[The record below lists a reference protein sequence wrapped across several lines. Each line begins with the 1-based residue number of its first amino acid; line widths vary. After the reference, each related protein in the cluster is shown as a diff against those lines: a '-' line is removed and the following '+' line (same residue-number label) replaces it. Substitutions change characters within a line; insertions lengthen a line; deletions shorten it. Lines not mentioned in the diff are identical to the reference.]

1 MKCEP
6 KKFPK
11 KLREKLSQKAIGKK
25 NASTLAKFAII
36 DFQAKTVFTYNKNK
50 PHLHSLIGIFSIT
63 TIMSHKNDAG
73 SGLSA
78 TRETRSRSRG
88 ILRISRNPTVQSQL
102 A

>member
-6 KKFPK
+6 KNFPK
-11 KLREKLSQKAIGKK
+11 KLRENYRKKQLGK

-36 DFQAKTVFTYNKNK
+36 DFQAKKVFTYNNNK

-63 TIMSHKNDAG
+63 IIMSHKNDAG

-78 TRETRSRSRG
+78 T
-88 ILRISRNPTVQSQL
+88 
-102 A
+102 